1 MDKGS
6 GLLTYNSKTHLKAQ
20 PRLRLLIEWESP
32 YRVFLRNL
40 ADVFL
45 FRSVPEIPVT
55 ARRGRFWS
63 DVFVDSGLPWWG
75 LLESILLHT
84 LAMTAMWS
92 LSEVWTTQE
101 RLTPRRNFQSYV
113 SYYTPPASFPALG
126 GSPSRVRSRPRRRN
140 DIARRSGTGLAGHR
154 GRSASNPSRRK
165 RVESE
170 RRDVAADIPA
180 SSAIADS
187 DARRLHLTAPA
198 RVAPGSIVLPP
209 PPAVSQAT
217 SRGLGLPG
225 TGVVAPPP
233 QVGAVSSR
241 NGVAGSIAA
250 IVGPPPKVETSMR
263 NVGDIAIGRSK
274 VVEPSPQLPM
284 SARTL
289 SGTERANLG
298 NASVSVVPPPPSVQH
313 FGGVAG
319 GRVGSFSR
327 SGAQVVPPP
336 PSVQSAGNSPGRGHV
351 NSWSGAG
358 AQVIPP
364 PPSVQGAGN
373 SPRSGRPNSWSG
385 AGMQVIPPPPSV
397 QSAGNSPGRGRV
409 NSLSGAGAQVV
420 PPSPSVQS
428 AGNSPGSGRVN
439 SLSGAG
445 AQVVPPSP
453 SVQGAGNSPGSGRMN
468 SLAGVGAQVVPP
480 PPSIPGAENS
490 TGNGRL
496 SSLSSGGP
504 QGEGPSTQE
513 RGTSPSGAP
522 GATDIHETVP
532 PQPVKEN
539 GLGPGT
545 EELSVRLIGPALS
558 LPSSSYFANYEV
570 FIAERRLKK
579 DQLQFIKLVYE
590 SLPYQRRL
598 SEYALNSTRVF
609 RLRAKRDQSC
619 DESLLQMT
627 WPEGDPHPGSQYSAD
642 SPGLSASDRN
652 NMLPCYRTTADD
664 YRKAISRGR

>member
-6 GLLTYNSKTHLKAQ
+6 GLLTYNSNTHLKAQ

-84 LAMTAMWS
+84 LAKTAMWS

-140 DIARRSGTGLAGHR
+140 DIARGSGTGLAGHR

-250 IVGPPPKVETSMR
+250 IIGPPPKVETSMR

-336 PSVQSAGNSPGRGHV
+336 PSVQSADNSPGSGRT
-351 NSWSGAG
+351 NSLSGAG
-358 AQVIPP
+358 MQVIPP

-373 SPRSGRPNSWSG
+373 SPRSGRMNSLPG

-397 QSAGNSPGRGRV
+397 QSAGNSP
-409 NSLSGAGAQVV
+409 A
-420 PPSPSVQS
+420 
-428 AGNSPGSGRVN
+428 SGRVN
-439 SLSGAG
+439 SLSGA
-445 AQVVPPSP
+445 
-453 SVQGAGNSPGSGRMN
+453 
-468 SLAGVGAQVVPP
+468 GAQVVPP

-598 SEYALNSTRVF
+598 SEYALNSTKVF

>member
-6 GLLTYNSKTHLKAQ
+6 GLLTYNSNTHLKAQ

-140 DIARRSGTGLAGHR
+140 DIAGGSGTGLAGHR

-250 IVGPPPKVETSMR
+250 IIGPPPKVETSMR

-336 PSVQSAGNSPGRGHV
+336 PSVQSADNSPGSGRT
-351 NSWSGAG
+351 NSLSGAG
-358 AQVIPP
+358 MQVIPP

-373 SPRSGRPNSWSG
+373 SPRSGRMNSLPG

-397 QSAGNSPGRGRV
+397 QSAGNSP
-409 NSLSGAGAQVV
+409 A
-420 PPSPSVQS
+420 
-428 AGNSPGSGRVN
+428 SGRVN
-439 SLSGAG
+439 SLSGA
-445 AQVVPPSP
+445 
-453 SVQGAGNSPGSGRMN
+453 
-468 SLAGVGAQVVPP
+468 GAQVVPP

-598 SEYALNSTRVF
+598 SEYALNSTKVF

>member
-1 MDKGS
+1 M
-6 GLLTYNSKTHLKAQ
+6 
-20 PRLRLLIEWESP
+20 
-32 YRVFLRNL
+32 
-40 ADVFL
+40 
-45 FRSVPEIPVT
+45 
-55 ARRGRFWS
+55 
-63 DVFVDSGLPWWG
+63 
-75 LLESILLHT
+75 
-84 LAMTAMWS
+84 
-92 LSEVWTTQE
+92 
-101 RLTPRRNFQSYV
+101 
-113 SYYTPPASFPALG
+113 
-126 GSPSRVRSRPRRRN
+126 
-140 DIARRSGTGLAGHR
+140 
-154 GRSASNPSRRK
+154 
-165 RVESE
+165 
-170 RRDVAADIPA
+170 
-180 SSAIADS
+180 
-187 DARRLHLTAPA
+187 HLTAPA

-233 QVGAVSSR
+233 QIGAVSSR

-250 IVGPPPKVETSMR
+250 IIGPPPKVETSMR

-336 PSVQSAGNSPGRGHV
+336 PSVQSAGNSPGSGRT
-351 NSWSGAG
+351 NSLSGAG
-358 AQVIPP
+358 MRVIPP

-373 SPRSGRPNSWSG
+373 SPRSGRMNSLPG
-385 AGMQVIPPPPSV
+385 AGMQVIPPP
-397 QSAGNSPGRGRV
+397 
-409 NSLSGAGAQVV
+409 
-420 PPSPSVQS
+420 PSVQS

-453 SVQGAGNSPGSGRMN
+453 SVQGAGNSPGTGSGRMN

-598 SEYALNSTRVF
+598 SEYALNSTKVF
-609 RLRAKRDQSC
+609 KLRAKRDQSC

>member
-6 GLLTYNSKTHLKAQ
+6 GLLTYNSTTYLKAQ

-140 DIARRSGTGLAGHR
+140 DRPGTGLAGHR

-165 RVESE
+165 RAESE

-187 DARRLHLTAPA
+187 DTRRLHLTAPA

-233 QVGAVSSR
+233 QIGAVSSR

-250 IVGPPPKVETSMR
+250 IIGPPPKVETSMR

-336 PSVQSAGNSPGRGHV
+336 PSVQSAGNSPGSGRT
-351 NSWSGAG
+351 NSLSGAG
-358 AQVIPP
+358 MRVIPP

-373 SPRSGRPNSWSG
+373 SPRSGRMNSLPG
-385 AGMQVIPPPPSV
+385 AGMQVIPPP
-397 QSAGNSPGRGRV
+397 
-409 NSLSGAGAQVV
+409 
-420 PPSPSVQS
+420 PSVQS

-545 EELSVRLIGPALS
+545 EELSLRLIGPALS

-598 SEYALNSTRVF
+598 SEYALNSTKVF
-609 RLRAKRDQSC
+609 KLRAKRDQSC

>member
-6 GLLTYNSKTHLKAQ
+6 GLLTYNSTTHLKAQ

-140 DIARRSGTGLAGHR
+140 DRPGTGLAGHR

-165 RVESE
+165 RAESE

-187 DARRLHLTAPA
+187 DTRRLHLTAPA

-233 QVGAVSSR
+233 QIGAVSSR

-250 IVGPPPKVETSMR
+250 IIGPPPKVETSMR

-336 PSVQSAGNSPGRGHV
+336 PSVQSAGNSPGSGRT
-351 NSWSGAG
+351 NSLSGAG
-358 AQVIPP
+358 MRVIPP

-373 SPRSGRPNSWSG
+373 SPRSGRMNSLPG

-397 QSAGNSPGRGRV
+397 QSAGNSPG
-409 NSLSGAGAQVV
+409 
-420 PPSPSVQS
+420 
-428 AGNSPGSGRVN
+428 SGRVN
-439 SLSGAG
+439 SLSGAR

-598 SEYALNSTRVF
+598 SEYALNSTKVF

>member
-6 GLLTYNSKTHLKAQ
+6 GLLTYNSNTHLKAQ

-165 RVESE
+165 RAESE

-241 NGVAGSIAA
+241 NGVAGS
-250 IVGPPPKVETSMR
+250 PR
-263 NVGDIAIGRSK
+263 RS
-274 VVEPSPQLPM
+274 
-284 SARTL
+284 
-289 SGTERANLG
+289 
-298 NASVSVVPPPPSVQH
+298 
-313 FGGVAG
+313 
-319 GRVGSFSR
+319 SR
-327 SGAQVVPPP
+327 
-336 PSVQSAGNSPGRGHV
+336 
-351 NSWSGAG
+351 
-358 AQVIPP
+358 
-364 PPSVQGAGN
+364 
-373 SPRSGRPNSWSG
+373 
-385 AGMQVIPPPPSV
+385 
-397 QSAGNSPGRGRV
+397 
-409 NSLSGAGAQVV
+409 
-420 PPSPSVQS
+420 
-428 AGNSPGSGRVN
+428 
-439 SLSGAG
+439 
-445 AQVVPPSP
+445 
-453 SVQGAGNSPGSGRMN
+453 
-468 SLAGVGAQVVPP
+468 
-480 PPSIPGAENS
+480 
-490 TGNGRL
+490 
-496 SSLSSGGP
+496 
-504 QGEGPSTQE
+504 
-513 RGTSPSGAP
+513 
-522 GATDIHETVP
+522 
-532 PQPVKEN
+532 
-539 GLGPGT
+539 
-545 EELSVRLIGPALS
+545 
-558 LPSSSYFANYEV
+558 
-570 FIAERRLKK
+570 
-579 DQLQFIKLVYE
+579 
-590 SLPYQRRL
+590 
-598 SEYALNSTRVF
+598 
-609 RLRAKRDQSC
+609 
-619 DESLLQMT
+619 
-627 WPEGDPHPGSQYSAD
+627 
-642 SPGLSASDRN
+642 
-652 NMLPCYRTTADD
+652 
-664 YRKAISRGR
+664 

>member
-6 GLLTYNSKTHLKAQ
+6 GLLTYNSTTHLKAQ

-140 DIARRSGTGLAGHR
+140 DRPGTGLAGHR

-165 RVESE
+165 RAESE

-233 QVGAVSSR
+233 QIGAVSSR

-250 IVGPPPKVETSMR
+250 IIGPPPKVETSMR

-336 PSVQSAGNSPGRGHV
+336 PSVQSAGNSPGSGRT
-351 NSWSGAG
+351 NSLSGAG
-358 AQVIPP
+358 MRVIPP

-373 SPRSGRPNSWSG
+373 SPRSGRMNSLPG
-385 AGMQVIPPPPSV
+385 AGMQVIPPP
-397 QSAGNSPGRGRV
+397 
-409 NSLSGAGAQVV
+409 
-420 PPSPSVQS
+420 PSVQS

-598 SEYALNSTRVF
+598 SEYALNSTKVF

>member
-6 GLLTYNSKTHLKAQ
+6 GLLTYNSNTHLKAQ

-154 GRSASNPSRRK
+154 DRSASNPSRRK

-250 IVGPPPKVETSMR
+250 IIGPPPKVETSMR

-336 PSVQSAGNSPGRGHV
+336 PSVQSADNSPGSGRT
-351 NSWSGAG
+351 NSLSGAG
-358 AQVIPP
+358 MQVIPP

-373 SPRSGRPNSWSG
+373 SPRSGRMNSLPG
-385 AGMQVIPPPPSV
+385 AGMQVIPPP
-397 QSAGNSPGRGRV
+397 
-409 NSLSGAGAQVV
+409 
-420 PPSPSVQS
+420 PSVQS

-445 AQVVPPSP
+445 AQVVPP
-453 SVQGAGNSPGSGRMN
+453 
-468 SLAGVGAQVVPP
+468 

-496 SSLSSGGP
+496 SSLSRGGP

-598 SEYALNSTRVF
+598 SEYALNSTKVF

>member
-6 GLLTYNSKTHLKAQ
+6 GLLTYNSTTHLKAQ

-140 DIARRSGTGLAGHR
+140 EIARGSGTGLAGHR

-165 RVESE
+165 RAESE

-233 QVGAVSSR
+233 QIGAVSSR

-250 IVGPPPKVETSMR
+250 IIGPPPKVETSMR

-336 PSVQSAGNSPGRGHV
+336 PSVQSAGNSPG
-351 NSWSGAG
+351 S
-358 AQVIPP
+358 
-364 PPSVQGAGN
+364 
-373 SPRSGRPNSWSG
+373 
-385 AGMQVIPPPPSV
+385 
-397 QSAGNSPGRGRV
+397 GRV

-439 SLSGAG
+439 SLSGAR

-545 EELSVRLIGPALS
+545 EELSLRLIGPALS

-598 SEYALNSTRVF
+598 SEYALNSTKVF
-609 RLRAKRDQSC
+609 KLRAKRDQSC

>member
-6 GLLTYNSKTHLKAQ
+6 GLLTYNSNTHLKAQ

-140 DIARRSGTGLAGHR
+140 DIARGSGTGLAGHR

-198 RVAPGSIVLPP
+198 RVAPGSIVLSP

-241 NGVAGSIAA
+241 NGVAGSIGA
-250 IVGPPPKVETSMR
+250 IIGPPPKVETSMR

-336 PSVQSAGNSPGRGHV
+336 PSVQSADNSPGSGRT
-351 NSWSGAG
+351 SSLSGAG
-358 AQVIPP
+358 MQVIPP

-373 SPRSGRPNSWSG
+373 SPRSGRMNSLPG
-385 AGMQVIPPPPSV
+385 AGMQVIPPP
-397 QSAGNSPGRGRV
+397 
-409 NSLSGAGAQVV
+409 
-420 PPSPSVQS
+420 PSVQS

-496 SSLSSGGP
+496 SSLSSAGP

-539 GLGPGT
+539 ALGPGT

-598 SEYALNSTRVF
+598 SEYALNSTKVF

>member
-6 GLLTYNSKTHLKAQ
+6 GLLTYNSTTHLKAQ

-140 DIARRSGTGLAGHR
+140 DRSGTGLAGHR

-165 RVESE
+165 RAESE

-187 DARRLHLTAPA
+187 DTRRLHLTAPA

-233 QVGAVSSR
+233 QIGAVSSR

-250 IVGPPPKVETSMR
+250 IIGPPPKVETSMR

-336 PSVQSAGNSPGRGHV
+336 PSVQSAGNSPGSGRT
-351 NSWSGAG
+351 NSLSGAG
-358 AQVIPP
+358 MQVIPP

-373 SPRSGRPNSWSG
+373 SPRSGRMNSLPG
-385 AGMQVIPPPPSV
+385 AGMQVIPPP
-397 QSAGNSPGRGRV
+397 
-409 NSLSGAGAQVV
+409 
-420 PPSPSVQS
+420 PSVQS

-504 QGEGPSTQE
+504 RGEGPSTQE

-598 SEYALNSTRVF
+598 SEYALNSTKVF
-609 RLRAKRDQSC
+609 KLRAKRDQSC

>member
-6 GLLTYNSKTHLKAQ
+6 GLLRYNSTTHLKAQ

-140 DIARRSGTGLAGHR
+140 DRPGTGLAGHR

-165 RVESE
+165 RAESE

-233 QVGAVSSR
+233 QIGAVSSR

-250 IVGPPPKVETSMR
+250 IIGPPPKVETSMR

-336 PSVQSAGNSPGRGHV
+336 PSVQSAGNSPGSGRT
-351 NSWSGAG
+351 NSLSGAG
-358 AQVIPP
+358 MRVIPP

-373 SPRSGRPNSWSG
+373 SPRSGRMNSLPG

-397 QSAGNSPGRGRV
+397 QSAGNP
-409 NSLSGAGAQVV
+409 
-420 PPSPSVQS
+420 
-428 AGNSPGSGRVN
+428 PGSGRVN

-598 SEYALNSTRVF
+598 SEYALNSTKVF
-609 RLRAKRDQSC
+609 KLRAKRDQSC

>member
-6 GLLTYNSKTHLKAQ
+6 GLLRYNSTTHLKAQ

-140 DIARRSGTGLAGHR
+140 DRSGTGLAGHR

-165 RVESE
+165 RAESE

-250 IVGPPPKVETSMR
+250 IIGPPPKVETSMR

-319 GRVGSFSR
+319 GRLGSFSR

-336 PSVQSAGNSPGRGHV
+336 PSVQSAGNSPGSGRT
-351 NSWSGAG
+351 NSLSGAG
-358 AQVIPP
+358 MRVIPP

-373 SPRSGRPNSWSG
+373 SPRSGRMNSLPG
-385 AGMQVIPPPPSV
+385 AGMQVIPPP
-397 QSAGNSPGRGRV
+397 
-409 NSLSGAGAQVV
+409 
-420 PPSPSVQS
+420 PSVQS

-545 EELSVRLIGPALS
+545 EELSLRLIGPALS

>member
-6 GLLTYNSKTHLKAQ
+6 GLLTYNSNTHLKAQ

-140 DIARRSGTGLAGHR
+140 DIARGSGTGLAGHR

-250 IVGPPPKVETSMR
+250 IIGPPPKVETSMR

-336 PSVQSAGNSPGRGHV
+336 PSVQSAGNSPGSGRP
-351 NSWSGAG
+351 NSLSGAG
-358 AQVIPP
+358 MQVIPP

-373 SPRSGRPNSWSG
+373 SPRSGRMNSLPG

-397 QSAGNSPGRGRV
+397 QSAGNSP
-409 NSLSGAGAQVV
+409 A
-420 PPSPSVQS
+420 
-428 AGNSPGSGRVN
+428 SGRVN
-439 SLSGAG
+439 SLSGA
-445 AQVVPPSP
+445 
-453 SVQGAGNSPGSGRMN
+453 
-468 SLAGVGAQVVPP
+468 GAQVVPP

-496 SSLSSGGP
+496 SSLSRGGP

-539 GLGPGT
+539 ALGPGT

-598 SEYALNSTRVF
+598 SEYALNSTKVF

>member
-6 GLLTYNSKTHLKAQ
+6 GLLRYNSTTHLKAQ

-140 DIARRSGTGLAGHR
+140 DRPGTGLAGHR

-165 RVESE
+165 RAESE

-233 QVGAVSSR
+233 QIGAVSSR

-250 IVGPPPKVETSMR
+250 IIGPPPKVETSMR

-336 PSVQSAGNSPGRGHV
+336 PSVQSAGNSPG
-351 NSWSGAG
+351 
-358 AQVIPP
+358 
-364 PPSVQGAGN
+364 
-373 SPRSGRPNSWSG
+373 SGRTNSLSG

-397 QSAGNSPGRGRV
+397 QSAGNP
-409 NSLSGAGAQVV
+409 
-420 PPSPSVQS
+420 
-428 AGNSPGSGRVN
+428 PGSGRVN

-598 SEYALNSTRVF
+598 SEYALNSTKVF

>member
-1 MDKGS
+1 
-6 GLLTYNSKTHLKAQ
+6 
-20 PRLRLLIEWESP
+20 
-32 YRVFLRNL
+32 
-40 ADVFL
+40 
-45 FRSVPEIPVT
+45 
-55 ARRGRFWS
+55 
-63 DVFVDSGLPWWG
+63 
-75 LLESILLHT
+75 
-84 LAMTAMWS
+84 
-92 LSEVWTTQE
+92 
-101 RLTPRRNFQSYV
+101 
-113 SYYTPPASFPALG
+113 
-126 GSPSRVRSRPRRRN
+126 
-140 DIARRSGTGLAGHR
+140 
-154 GRSASNPSRRK
+154 
-165 RVESE
+165 
-170 RRDVAADIPA
+170 
-180 SSAIADS
+180 
-187 DARRLHLTAPA
+187 
-198 RVAPGSIVLPP
+198 
-209 PPAVSQAT
+209 
-217 SRGLGLPG
+217 
-225 TGVVAPPP
+225 
-233 QVGAVSSR
+233 
-241 NGVAGSIAA
+241 
-250 IVGPPPKVETSMR
+250 MR

-336 PSVQSAGNSPGRGHV
+336 PSVQSAGNSPGSGRT
-351 NSWSGAG
+351 NSLSGAG
-358 AQVIPP
+358 MRVIPP

-373 SPRSGRPNSWSG
+373 SPRSGRMNSLPG
-385 AGMQVIPPPPSV
+385 AGMQVIPPP
-397 QSAGNSPGRGRV
+397 
-409 NSLSGAGAQVV
+409 
-420 PPSPSVQS
+420 PSVQS

-598 SEYALNSTRVF
+598 SEYALNSTKVF
-609 RLRAKRDQSC
+609 KLRAKRDQSC

>member
-6 GLLTYNSKTHLKAQ
+6 GLLTYNSTTYLKAQ

-140 DIARRSGTGLAGHR
+140 DRPGTGLAGHR

-165 RVESE
+165 RAESE

-187 DARRLHLTAPA
+187 DTRRLHLTAPA

-233 QVGAVSSR
+233 QIGAVSSR

-250 IVGPPPKVETSMR
+250 IIGPPPKVETSMR

-336 PSVQSAGNSPGRGHV
+336 PSVQSAGNSPGSGRT
-351 NSWSGAG
+351 NSLSGAG
-358 AQVIPP
+358 MRVIPP

-373 SPRSGRPNSWSG
+373 SPRSGRMNSLPG
-385 AGMQVIPPPPSV
+385 AGMQVIPPP
-397 QSAGNSPGRGRV
+397 
-409 NSLSGAGAQVV
+409 
-420 PPSPSVQS
+420 PSVQS

-545 EELSVRLIGPALS
+545 EELSLRLIGPALS

-598 SEYALNSTRVF
+598 SEYALNSTKVF

>member
-1 MDKGS
+1 
-6 GLLTYNSKTHLKAQ
+6 
-20 PRLRLLIEWESP
+20 
-32 YRVFLRNL
+32 
-40 ADVFL
+40 
-45 FRSVPEIPVT
+45 EIPVT

-140 DIARRSGTGLAGHR
+140 DRSGTGLAGHR

-165 RVESE
+165 RAESE

-187 DARRLHLTAPA
+187 DTRRLHLTAPA

-250 IVGPPPKVETSMR
+250 IIGPPPKVETSMR

-336 PSVQSAGNSPGRGHV
+336 PSVQSAGNSPG
-351 NSWSGAG
+351 
-358 AQVIPP
+358 
-364 PPSVQGAGN
+364 
-373 SPRSGRPNSWSG
+373 
-385 AGMQVIPPPPSV
+385 
-397 QSAGNSPGRGRV
+397 
-409 NSLSGAGAQVV
+409 
-420 PPSPSVQS
+420 
-428 AGNSPGSGRVN
+428 
-439 SLSGAG
+439 
-445 AQVVPPSP
+445 
-453 SVQGAGNSPGSGRMN
+453 SGRMN

-496 SSLSSGGP
+496 SSLSNGGP

-539 GLGPGT
+539 GLGQVT
-545 EELSVRLIGPALS
+545 EELS
-558 LPSSSYFANYEV
+558 
-570 FIAERRLKK
+570 
-579 DQLQFIKLVYE
+579 
-590 SLPYQRRL
+590 
-598 SEYALNSTRVF
+598 
-609 RLRAKRDQSC
+609 LR
-619 DESLLQMT
+619 
-627 WPEGDPHPGSQYSAD
+627 
-642 SPGLSASDRN
+642 
-652 NMLPCYRTTADD
+652 
-664 YRKAISRGR
+664 

>member
-1 MDKGS
+1 
-6 GLLTYNSKTHLKAQ
+6 
-20 PRLRLLIEWESP
+20 
-32 YRVFLRNL
+32 
-40 ADVFL
+40 
-45 FRSVPEIPVT
+45 
-55 ARRGRFWS
+55 
-63 DVFVDSGLPWWG
+63 
-75 LLESILLHT
+75 
-84 LAMTAMWS
+84 
-92 LSEVWTTQE
+92 
-101 RLTPRRNFQSYV
+101 
-113 SYYTPPASFPALG
+113 
-126 GSPSRVRSRPRRRN
+126 
-140 DIARRSGTGLAGHR
+140 
-154 GRSASNPSRRK
+154 
-165 RVESE
+165 
-170 RRDVAADIPA
+170 
-180 SSAIADS
+180 
-187 DARRLHLTAPA
+187 
-198 RVAPGSIVLPP
+198 
-209 PPAVSQAT
+209 
-217 SRGLGLPG
+217 
-225 TGVVAPPP
+225 
-233 QVGAVSSR
+233 
-241 NGVAGSIAA
+241 
-250 IVGPPPKVETSMR
+250 MR

-298 NASVSVVPPPPSVQH
+298 NANVSVVPPPPSVQH

-336 PSVQSAGNSPGRGHV
+336 PSVQSAGNSPG
-351 NSWSGAG
+351 
-358 AQVIPP
+358 
-364 PPSVQGAGN
+364 
-373 SPRSGRPNSWSG
+373 
-385 AGMQVIPPPPSV
+385 
-397 QSAGNSPGRGRV
+397 
-409 NSLSGAGAQVV
+409 
-420 PPSPSVQS
+420 
-428 AGNSPGSGRVN
+428 SGRVN
-439 SLSGAG
+439 SLSGAR

-598 SEYALNSTRVF
+598 SEYALNSTKVF

>member
-6 GLLTYNSKTHLKAQ
+6 GLLTYNSTTHLKAQ

-140 DIARRSGTGLAGHR
+140 DRSGTGLAGHR
-154 GRSASNPSRRK
+154 GRSASNPSRCK
-165 RVESE
+165 RAESE

-209 PPAVSQAT
+209 PPAVSQST

-233 QVGAVSSR
+233 QIGAVSSR

-250 IVGPPPKVETSMR
+250 IIGPPPKVETSMC

-298 NASVSVVPPPPSVQH
+298 NASGSVVPPPPSVQH

-336 PSVQSAGNSPGRGHV
+336 PSVQSAGNSPGSGRT
-351 NSWSGAG
+351 NSLSGAG
-358 AQVIPP
+358 MRVIPP

-373 SPRSGRPNSWSG
+373 SPRSGRMNSLPG
-385 AGMQVIPPPPSV
+385 AGMQVIPPP
-397 QSAGNSPGRGRV
+397 
-409 NSLSGAGAQVV
+409 
-420 PPSPSVQS
+420 PSVQS

-598 SEYALNSTRVF
+598 SEYALNSTKVF

-619 DESLLQMT
+619 DESLAAFRN
-627 WPEGDPHPGSQYSAD
+627 PGFRATL
-642 SPGLSASDRN
+642 GWN
-652 NMLPCYRTTADD
+652 
-664 YRKAISRGR
+664 

>member
-6 GLLTYNSKTHLKAQ
+6 GLLTYNSTTYLKAQ

-140 DIARRSGTGLAGHR
+140 DRSGTGLAGHR

-165 RVESE
+165 RAESE

-187 DARRLHLTAPA
+187 DTRRLHLTAPA

-233 QVGAVSSR
+233 QIGAVSSR

-250 IVGPPPKVETSMR
+250 IIGPPPKVETSMR

-336 PSVQSAGNSPGRGHV
+336 PSVQSAGNSPGSGRT
-351 NSWSGAG
+351 NSLSGAG
-358 AQVIPP
+358 MRVIPP

-373 SPRSGRPNSWSG
+373 SPRSGRMNSLPG
-385 AGMQVIPPPPSV
+385 AGMQVIPPP
-397 QSAGNSPGRGRV
+397 
-409 NSLSGAGAQVV
+409 
-420 PPSPSVQS
+420 PSVQS

-545 EELSVRLIGPALS
+545 EELSLRLIGPALS

-598 SEYALNSTRVF
+598 SEYALNSTKVF